1 MATFLIALIFFGVVM
16 AAMAVGVIF
25 ANKPIKGSCG
35 GLSNIGLEGECEICG
50 GNLSE
55 CEENKGG
62 AKEVAD
68 LAYDAGK
75 RS

>member
-1 MATFLIALIFFGVVM
+1 MATFLIAMIFFGIVM

-25 ANKPIKGSCG
+25 SNKPIKGSCG

-55 CEENKGG
+55 CEENKGSL
-62 AKEVAD
+62 ATATD

-75 RS
+75 RN